1 VYTEDVPH
9 PKGDDHSGSDTGWYL
24 GIPPMFRDAFPVTMD
39 KPGFFVFV
47 EPAYI
52 IKGVAGGADQ
62 VPMCHACYNTS
73 VSKAPTN
80 SFDNFQLGDPTRCQA
95 ATAALLPL
103 TFIEKAIVAA
113 IRSHNFL
120 LVIKEPFLL
129 WRQSPWSA

>member
-1 VYTEDVPH
+1 
-9 PKGDDHSGSDTGWYL
+9 
-24 GIPPMFRDAFPVTMD
+24 M
-39 KPGFFVFV
+39 

-52 IKGVAGGADQ
+52 IKGDAGGANQ

-80 SFDNFQLGDPTRCQA
+80 SYANFRQGDPTRCQA
-95 ATAALLPL
+95 ATASLLLPL

-129 WRQSPWSA
+129 WRQCPWSA